1 MCIEQNDVNDTSVRG
16 KRVSVEIPPTS
27 VSATDSTV
35 SSQPKPAPVA
45 SKYNKS
51 IFSKS

>member
-16 KRVSVEIPPTS
+16 KRVSVEIPPT
-27 VSATDSTV
+27 TDSTV